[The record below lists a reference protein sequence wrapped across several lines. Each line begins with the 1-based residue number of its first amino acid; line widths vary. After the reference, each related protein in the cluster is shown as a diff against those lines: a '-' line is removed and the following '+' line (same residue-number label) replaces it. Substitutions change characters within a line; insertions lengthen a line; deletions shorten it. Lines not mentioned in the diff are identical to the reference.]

1 MKDITKVLQLDNPEE
16 IIRELKTG
24 RGSEPPETATY
35 KKQIDPTKHDVM
47 DPALRPD
54 KRVKVDAGE
63 DTATSV
69 TTMNVSGEA
78 GEGSTRLE
86 PVGRIPVSLQKLIVK
101 RAAAFLFGNDVLIS
115 AETKTEKEKQ
125 VLEAVQ
131 KILKANKSNSLNK
144 KIARTVFSCTEA
156 AELWF
161 PVPVEKTV
169 TGTSVISKVKDMLN
183 NAVGNKF
190 HEAYGFKSKF
200 RLRCA
205 ILSPLLDDALFP
217 FFDETGDMVAFS
229 REYSIAEEEEG
240 KSTKY
245 FETYTAD
252 RNMRWKQD
260 DSGWIVDEG
269 YPKPNIIG
277 KIPIVY
283 ARQEDVEWSDV
294 QALIDRLEKLLS
306 NFADTNDYHASP
318 KIFIKGKLIGFA
330 KKGESG
336 AIIEGEDGSEAKY
349 LSWEHAPESIKLE
362 KETLLNLIYT
372 LTQTPDI
379 SFDSVK
385 GLDNISG
392 IALKLM
398 FLDAHLK
405 VADKQEIFDEYL
417 QRRCNVIKAFV
428 SKFNTALTTEC
439 ESLEITPEIKPYM
452 IDDIQSLVE
461 MLTTANGQKPLIS
474 RKLAASL
481 SGLASDVDADFEQME
496 QERKEDSFVEVTE
509 PTI

>member
-1 MKDITKVLQLDNPEE
+1 MNDITKVLTLTDPEE
-16 IIRELKTG
+16 IIRELKKG
-24 RGSEPPETATY
+24 RGSESPETATY
-35 KKQIDPTKHDVM
+35 KKQLDPSEHDVM

-54 KRVKVDAGE
+54 KRVKVDQGE
-63 DTATSV
+63 DTATNV

-78 GEGSTRLE
+78 GEGTTRLE

-101 RAAAFLFGNDVLIS
+101 RAAAFLFGNDVLIG
-115 AETKTEKEKQ
+115 AEAKTDKEKQ
-125 VLEAVQ
+125 VLEAVK

-169 TGTSVISKVKDMLN
+169 TGTSIVSKVKDMVN

-190 HEAYGFKSKF
+190 HETYGFKSKF

-205 ILSPLLDDALFP
+205 ILSPLSDDSLYP

-229 REYSIAEEEEG
+229 REYSIAEDEG

-252 RNMRWKQD
+252 KHLRWKQD
-260 DSGWIVDEG
+260 DSGWIMDEG
-269 YPKPNIIG
+269 YPKANIIG

-283 ARQEDVEWSDV
+283 ARQDDVEWSDV

-318 KIFIKGKLIGFA
+318 KIFVKGKLIGFA

-336 AIIEGEDGSEAKY
+336 AIIEGDDGSEAKY
-349 LSWEHAPESIKLE
+349 LSWEHAPESVKLE

-385 GLDNISG
+385 GLDSVSG

-417 QRRCNVIKAFV
+417 QRRCNVIKSFI

-496 QERKEDSFVEVTE
+496 EERRQDSFTEVTE
-509 PTI
+509 LTE

>member
-1 MKDITKVLQLDNPEE
+1 MNDITEVLKLDNPEE
-16 IIRELKTG
+16 IIRELKKG
-24 RGSEPPETATY
+24 RGSEQPATATY

-47 DPALRPD
+47 DPGLRPD
-54 KRVKVDAGE
+54 KRVKVDDGE
-63 DTATSV
+63 DTATNV
-69 TTMNVSGEA
+69 TTMNTSGEA
-78 GEGSTRLE
+78 GVGNTRLE

-101 RAAAFLFGNDVLIS
+101 RAASFLFGNDVLIG
-115 AETKTEKEKQ
+115 AETKTDKEKQ
-125 VLEAVQ
+125 VLEAVK

-169 TGTSVISKVKDMLN
+169 TGTSVISKVKDMIS

-190 HEAYGFKSKF
+190 HETYGFKSKF

-205 ILSPLLDDALFP
+205 VFSPLTDDALFP

-229 REYSIAEEEEG
+229 REYTIAEDEG
-240 KSTKY
+240 KNTKY
-245 FETYTAD
+245 FETYTAGQHL
-252 RNMRWKQD
+252 RWKQD
-260 DSGWIVDEG
+260 DSGWIMDEG
-269 YPKPNIIG
+269 FPKANIVG

-283 ARQEDVEWSDV
+283 ARQDDVEWADV

-318 KIFIKGKLIGFA
+318 KIFITGNVIGFS

-336 AIIEGEDGSEAKY
+336 AIIQGEEGSKADY
-349 LSWEHAPESIKLE
+349 LAWENAPESVKLE

-385 GLDNISG
+385 GLDNVSG
-392 IALKLM
+392 IAMKLM

-417 QRRCNVIKAFV
+417 QRRCNVIKAFI
-428 SKFNTALTTEC
+428 SKFNTALSAEC
-439 ESLEITPEIKPYM
+439 ESLEISPEIKPYM

-481 SGLASDVDADFEQME
+481 SGLADDVDADFQQME

>member
-1 MKDITKVLQLDNPEE
+1 MKDIAEILALTEPEE
-16 IIRELKTG
+16 IIKELKSS
-24 RGSEPPETATY
+24 RGSEPPEIESY
-35 KKQIDPTKHDVM
+35 KKQLDPSKHDVM

-54 KRVKVDAGE
+54 KRVKVDVGE
-63 DTATSV
+63 DTATNV
-69 TTMNVSGEA
+69 TTMNTSGEA
-78 GEGSTRLE
+78 GEANTRLE
-86 PVGRIPVSLQKLIVK
+86 PVGRISISLQKLIVK
-101 RAAAFLFGNDVLIS
+101 RAAAFLFGNDVQVS
-115 AETKTEKEKQ
+115 AEAETDKEKM
-125 VLEAVQ
+125 VVEALK

-144 KIARTVFSCTEA
+144 EIARTVFSCTEV

-169 TGTSVISKVKDMLN
+169 TGKGIISKVKDMLN

-190 HEAYGFKSKF
+190 HESYGFKSKF

-205 ILSPLLDDALFP
+205 LFSPLTDDALFP
-217 FFDETGDMVAFS
+217 YFDETGDMVAFS
-229 REYSIAEEEEG
+229 REYSVAAEEG
-240 KSTKY
+240 KIQKY

-252 RNMRWKQD
+252 RHMRWMQG
-260 DSGWIVDEG
+260 DSGWDVAEG
-269 YPKPNIIG
+269 FPRINEIG

-283 ARQEDVEWSDV
+283 ARQDQVEWSDV
-294 QALIDRLEKLLS
+294 QGLIDRLEKLLS

-318 KIFIKGKLIGFA
+318 KIFVKGKLIGFA

-349 LSWEHAPESIKLE
+349 LSWEHAPESVKLE

-379 SFDSVK
+379 SFESVK
-385 GLDNISG
+385 GIGNLSG

-417 QRRCNVIKAFV
+417 QRRLNVIKAFIA
-428 SKFNTALTTEC
+428 KFNTSLAAEC
-439 ESLEITPEIKPYM
+439 ESLEISPEIKPYM
-452 IDDIQSLVE
+452 IDDKQSLVE

-474 RKLAASL
+474 RKLAANL
-481 SGLASDVDADFEQME
+481 SGLAEDTEADFEQME

>member
-1 MKDITKVLQLDNPEE
+1 M
-16 IIRELKTG
+16 
-24 RGSEPPETATY
+24 ATN
-35 KKQIDPTKHDVM
+35 
-47 DPALRPD
+47 
-54 KRVKVDAGE
+54 
-63 DTATSV
+63 V
-69 TTMNVSGEA
+69 TTINTAGEA
-78 GEGSTRLE
+78 GEGNIRLE

-101 RAAAFLFGNDVLIS
+101 RAASFLFGNDVLIS
-115 AETKTEKEKQ
+115 AEAKAEKEKQ
-125 VLEAVQ
+125 VLEAVK
-131 KILKANKSNSLNK
+131 KILTANKSNTLNK
-144 KIARTVFSCTEA
+144 KMARTVFSCTEA

-161 PVPVEKTV
+161 PVPVEKTM
-169 TGTSVISKVKDMLN
+169 TGTSIVSKVKDALN
-183 NAVGNKF
+183 NAIGNKY

-205 ILSPLLDDALFP
+205 LLSPLNDDELFP

-229 REYSIAEEEEG
+229 REYTIAGEEG
-240 KSTKY
+240 KNIKY

-252 RNMRWKQD
+252 KHLRWKQD
-260 DSGWIVDEG
+260 DSGWTMDEG
-269 YPKPNIIG
+269 YPKTNIIG
-277 KIPIVY
+277 KIPIIY
-283 ARQEDVEWSDV
+283 ARQDDVEWADV

-318 KIFIKGKLIGFA
+318 KIFVKGQLVGFA
-330 KKGESG
+330 KKGETG
-336 AIIEGEDGSEAKY
+336 AIIQGEDNSEAKY
-349 LSWEHAPESIKLE
+349 LSWEHAPESVKLE

-379 SFDSVK
+379 SFESVK

-405 VADKQEIFDEYL
+405 VADKQEIFDEFL
-417 QRRCNVIKAFV
+417 QRRCNVIKAFI
-428 SKFNTALTTEC
+428 SKFNTSLAAEC

-461 MLTTANGQKPLIS
+461 MLTTANGQKPLVS

-481 SGLASDVDADFEQME
+481 SGLADDTEADFQQME
-496 QERKEDSFVEVTE
+496 LEKKEDSFVDVTE
-509 PTI
+509 LTM